1 MDSFHPTPGPGSSL
15 QVLKKSPD
23 YKGIKKEV
31 LDPARKKIKS

>member
-1 MDSFHPTPGPGSSL
+1 
-15 QVLKKSPD
+15 VLKKSPD